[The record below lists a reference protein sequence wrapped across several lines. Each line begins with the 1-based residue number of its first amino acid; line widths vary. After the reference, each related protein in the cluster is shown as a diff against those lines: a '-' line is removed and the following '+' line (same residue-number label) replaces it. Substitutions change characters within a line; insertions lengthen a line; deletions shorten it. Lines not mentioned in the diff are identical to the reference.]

1 MMSIPIKELSKLE
14 VPLVVAFDDLFTS
27 FKIIELNALEFS
39 KRNPFRFLLV
49 SLLFLCGF
57 LGVLR
62 SQRLRKIP
70 TDLGEIITLK
80 NQELLVE
87 LIHSHPTSEKFTVG
101 FVHSGTS
108 ADTLLLVEKLRRE
121 LDLDLQ
127 NRLFSI
133 EELANSYPHGLIN
146 ELSNLQFVSTNRPP
160 YYSQLR
166 EIKFIKVRQQ
176 ASFFAGFRNGLVSL
190 LVQMRVR
197 HWIKNLLVLVP
208 LFAAQKVLYAGAWS
222 SALTFFVSM
231 SLIASGTYIFNDI
244 VDLKFDSVHAH
255 KRFRPIVSGLI
266 SLRLGIFALF
276 SLLVSGFL
284 VSIIFLNSAA
294 TLSLIAYLVLTLS
307 YSLSLKNIL
316 AVDIVMLATLHTL
329 RLIGGS
335 LAIDVPISFW
345 MISFSMF
352 IFFSLGAIKRS
363 IEIGASETNDL
374 PGRPYIK
381 QDLLVINV
389 AGICSGLVS
398 VLILALYVQS
408 PEVVNVYYGSPELL
422 FLAIP
427 ILLYWIF
434 YTWLNAYRGKILFD
448 PIVWATKDRVSRF
461 ILLLLFAVGIAAS
474 LVS

>member
-1 MMSIPIKELSKLE
+1 MNYIPIKELSRLE
-14 VPLVVAFDDLFTS
+14 EPLIVAFDDLYTS
-27 FKIIELNALEFS
+27 LKLIELSALEFS

-49 SLLFLCGF
+49 LPLILFGF

-62 SQRLRKIP
+62 SQIVRRIP
-70 TDLGEIITLK
+70 TDLGEVVPLK
-80 NQELLVE
+80 NQESLVE
-87 LIHSHPTSEKFTVG
+87 LVQSPRGELFTVT
-101 FVHSGTS
+101 FVHSGT
-108 ADTLLLVEKLRRE
+108 ATDTFSLVEKVRQELG
-121 LDLDLQ
+121 LDLET
-127 NRLFSI
+127 RLFSI
-133 EELANSYPHGLIN
+133 EDIEKSYPHGLIN
-146 ELSNLQFVSTNRPP
+146 EFNNVQYVSTKRPP
-160 YYSQLR
+160 YNSQLR
-166 EIKFIKVRQQ
+166 DLKFSKVKVQ
-176 ASFFAGFRNGLVSL
+176 ASFFVGFRSGLMPL

-197 HWIKNLLVLVP
+197 HWIKNLLVLIP
-208 LFAAQKVLYAGAWS
+208 LFAAQKILSADAWS
-222 SALTFFVSM
+222 SALTFFLSM

-244 VDLKFDSVHAH
+244 VDLRFDSIHAN
-255 KRFRPIVSGLI
+255 KRFRPMVSGLI

-276 SLLVSGFL
+276 SLLASGFL

-316 AVDIVMLATLHTL
+316 AVDIVMLASLHTL

-335 LAIDVPISFW
+335 LAIEVPISFW

-363 IEIGASETNDL
+363 IEIGASETNEI

-381 QDLLVINV
+381 QDLLVVYIT
-389 AGICSGLVS
+389 GICSGLVS

-434 YTWLNAYRGKILFD
+434 YTWLNAYRGTILFD
-448 PIVWATKDRVSRF
+448 PIVWATKDRVSRL
-461 ILLLLFAVGIAAS
+461 ILILLFAVGIAAS
-474 LVS
+474 LIS